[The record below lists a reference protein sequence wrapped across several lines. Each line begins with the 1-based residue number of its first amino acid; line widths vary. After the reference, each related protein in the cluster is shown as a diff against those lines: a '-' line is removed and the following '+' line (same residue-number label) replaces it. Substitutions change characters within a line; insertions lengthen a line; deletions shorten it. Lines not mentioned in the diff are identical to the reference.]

1 LNEAIKH
8 VDQIGQDR
16 PNYIADIREFRERA
30 NEKIRSARDYMQT
43 RLQSIA
49 NGMDYTAKVL
59 AVQKA
64 HNPSIKKKRESR
76 AN

>member
-1 LNEAIKH
+1 L
-8 VDQIGQDR
+8 
-16 PNYIADIREFRERA
+16 
-30 NEKIRSARDYMQT
+30 
-43 RLQSIA
+43 
-49 NGMDYTAKVL
+49 DYTAKVL